1 MPFTNTQVNIRA
13 KGQNKYANLTINF
26 PDGDF
31 SFLIDVPCIR
41 TTDGGAMVYE
51 LLDPNDVEV
60 ELVVRKKSAGRK
72 RSTVEPPL
80 DVVENA
86 WGGHGN
92 LNNRAPNTDARN
104 PNVAPEKSGRTWR
117 PCHRH
122 RC

>member
-1 MPFTNTQVNIRA
+1 
-13 KGQNKYANLTINF
+13 
-26 PDGDF
+26 
-31 SFLIDVPCIR
+31 
-41 TTDGGAMVYE
+41 MVYE

-72 RSTVEPPL
+72 RSTVESPL

-104 PNVAPEKSGRTWR
+104 PNAAPEKSGGELGGAIDTAANTDARKKAGDFAAAAAAAAVSIFYFL
-117 PCHRH
+117 P
-122 RC
+122 